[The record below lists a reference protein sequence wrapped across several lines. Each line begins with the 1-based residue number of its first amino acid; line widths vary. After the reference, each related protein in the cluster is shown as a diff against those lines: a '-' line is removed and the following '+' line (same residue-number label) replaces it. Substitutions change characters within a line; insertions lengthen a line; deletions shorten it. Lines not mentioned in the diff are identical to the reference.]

1 MSKKRNNKTT
11 ETAAVQPH
19 YVQDL
24 VAHGVAILTG
34 RTEGEL
40 EEMLSRIPADIEYY
54 RSPVSFYLDRGLYRV
69 QINLKE
75 N

>member
-11 ETAAVQPH
+11 ETAALQPS

-24 VAHGVAILTG
+24 LGQGVAVITG

-40 EEMLSRIPADIEYY
+40 EDMLRRIPADIDYY